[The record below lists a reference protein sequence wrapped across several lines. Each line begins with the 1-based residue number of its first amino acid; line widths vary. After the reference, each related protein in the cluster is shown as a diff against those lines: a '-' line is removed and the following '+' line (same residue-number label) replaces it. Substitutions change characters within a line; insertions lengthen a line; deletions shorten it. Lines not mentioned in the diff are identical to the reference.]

1 MERILED
8 FIVTLRNNGVRIS
21 ISESIDAANVLKFI
35 GYSQKS
41 ILRDSLASVLAKSL
55 DEKVIFYGCFEDF
68 FEVQGMAHNS
78 PDSKEKG
85 SEGKETEKK
94 ESKEKEAKNNNIPV
108 DQKDSALTKLLLSDD
123 MTSREIAIREAARSI
138 DIRSIQYFTQKGRYM
153 ARIMNHLGDAALFK
167 DIQRLLKEN
176 TAKSTEKAKSLQVLE
191 KQLFG
196 AVKAFVEKHFTFFAS
211 SSTDKIIEKSLR
223 ETSLSKI
230 GIQDLNIMRKIVNKI
245 TKRLNSLYS
254 RKRKTARRGQLDFKK
269 TLRENIAYQGVL
281 FNISWKY
288 KKIDRPDIIAVC
300 DISRSVQSYVQFLLL
315 FLYSLSESF
324 ARIKTFIFCSNLVEV
339 SNIFDNYPLE
349 EALKITESG
358 KGLDIIMGSTDY
370 GQAFQDLKKGWLD
383 IITNKTFVLIL
394 GDGRNNFADNQS
406 EILTMI
412 YKRCK
417 RLIWLNPESRF
428 LWNSGDS
435 EMKSYLPS
443 CHMAMECNTIN
454 HLERVADHILS
465 YR

>member
-1 MERILED
+1 MERVLED
-8 FIVTLRNNGVRIS
+8 FIITLRNNGVRVS

-35 GYSQKS
+35 GYHQKS

-55 DEKVIFYGCFEDF
+55 DEKVTFYSCFEDF
-68 FEVQGMAHNS
+68 FEVKSLTQNK
-78 PDSKEKG
+78 PDPE
-85 SEGKETEKK
+85 
-94 ESKEKEAKNNNIPV
+94 EKEPEDKNIPIN
-108 DQKDSALTKLLLSDD
+108 QLSQQDSALTKLLLSQD
-123 MTSREIAIREAARSI
+123 MTGQEIAIREAARSI

-153 ARIMNHLGDAALFK
+153 AKIMNHLGSAELFK

-176 TAKSTEKAKSLQVLE
+176 TAVSTEKAKALQMQE
-191 KQLFG
+191 KRLFG
-196 AVKAFVEKHFTFFAS
+196 AVKDFVEKHFTFFAS

-223 ETSLSKI
+223 ETSLAKI

-254 RKRKTARRGQLDFKK
+254 RKRKTAHRGQLDFKK

-281 FNISWKY
+281 FKISWKY

-300 DISRSVQSYVQFLLL
+300 DISRSVQSYVHFLLL

-339 SNIFDNYPLE
+339 SDIFDNYSLE
-349 EALKITESG
+349 EALKITETG

-370 GQAFQDLKKGWLD
+370 GQALQDLKKGWLD

-406 EILTMI
+406 KILNMI

-465 YR
+465 YK